1 MLSPKTDRTPGRPL
15 LLFGVFLAGVLL
27 STNLPARAEEVKTN
41 TSLSLV
47 PGDAAVFGTMLR
59 NKEQLDLFYNS
70 NAYKTLRSLPAVK
83 DGLAMAMAQ
92 LGKEGGGP
100 LQMYKQFMEDK
111 DNQELLALL
120 GDAASDELFVY
131 MGKTWNDL
139 LKAAIRVNEGQSL
152 GTYRALLN
160 NEDPTRGQAR
170 GALLALQEHVNLIK
184 APELVFGF
192 KLKDTKKADDQ
203 LKRLEKLAGALEGIA
218 PLKGKFKRTK
228 IGEGDFL
235 TLVLDAATLVPW
247 DDVNLKNFED
257 KKDEFDDLIKH
268 AKKQTLTISLGVQ
281 GKYLLLGFTSTTK
294 EIEAIGGKGKSL
306 AERSEFQPLAKH
318 AAKKLTGISYVS
330 KEFLNAAAGYQG
342 NVENYAK
349 LAKDALKKVDTLR
362 DERRKAIE
370 KDIDGLAAQLKKW
383 YTYEYGASIGFS
395 YMTDTGYEGWAY
407 NYSNHDNLKGVKS
420 KLHNYFGSDP
430 IFAAAGAFKCD
441 GTLYNE
447 TVSWSKKVYG
457 HVEGALFDFIDQ
469 DMKDKYN
476 EVTKVFFPILK
487 RIDETTSKSLIPA
500 MKDTGLGLVLDAKWS
515 SKAWHKDMMLPKE
528 MPMLEL
534 GVLLGISDA
543 KMFAQALKEY
553 RITINELIEKA
564 RGVQGGENI
573 PDFKIPAAQSE
584 KVTAGTLYWWPVPEE
599 AGLDKQVQ
607 PVFAIGKDVSL
618 LTFSKKHAERLLTPT
633 PLKAKYAPLERLGDA
648 IGVSVLNWPAL
659 IDAATPWVEFGV
671 MAAPI
676 PEGAKG
682 QPGKAAIL
690 RQVKVGL
697 EILKAFKGSASVS
710 YLEDGKLVTQTQ
722 LVIKDIEKSTEP

>member
-1 MLSPKTDRTPGRPL
+1 MLSRKTDRTPGRPL
-15 LLFGVFLAGVLL
+15 LLFGVLLAGVLL
-27 STNLPARAEEVKTN
+27 TANLPARAEGVKPN
-41 TSLSLV
+41 TSLSLA
-47 PGDAAVFGTMLR
+47 PADAAVFGTMLR
-59 NKEQLDLFYNS
+59 NKEQLDLFHSS
-70 NAYKTLRSLPAVK
+70 NAFKALRSLPAVK
-83 DGLAMAMAQ
+83 DGLQMAMAQ
-92 LGKEGGGP
+92 LGKEGGP

-111 DNQELLALL
+111 ENQELLALL
-120 GDAASDELFVY
+120 GEAASDEVFVY
-131 MGKTWNDL
+131 LGKTWNDL
-139 LKAAIRVNEGQSL
+139 LKVAVQVNQGQSL
-152 GTYRALLN
+152 GTYRAALAS
-160 NEDPTRGQAR
+160 EDPTRGQIR
-170 GALLALQEHVNLIK
+170 GALLALQEHRSLVK
-184 APELVFGF
+184 APEWVVGF
-192 KLKDTKKADDQ
+192 KLKDTKKAEDQ
-203 LKRLEKLAGALEGIA
+203 LKRLEKLAGALVGGFP

-228 IGEGDFL
+228 IGDGDFL

-257 KKDEFDDLIKH
+257 KKDEFDDLIQH

-281 GKYLLLGFTSTTK
+281 GKYLLFGLTSTTK
-294 EIEAIGGKGKSL
+294 EMEAIGGKGQSL
-306 AERSEFQPLAKH
+306 AERPEFQPLAKF
-318 AAKKLTGISYVS
+318 AEKRLTGISYVG
-330 KEFLNAAAGYQG
+330 KDFFTAAAGYQG
-342 NVENYAK
+342 NMESYAK
-349 LAKDALKKVDTLR
+349 LAKEALKKVDTLR

-370 KDIDGLAAQLKKW
+370 KDIDSLAAQVKKW
-383 YTYEYGASIGFS
+383 YSYEYGASVGFS
-395 YMTDTGYEGWAY
+395 YLTDTGYEGYAY
-407 NYSNHDNLKGVKS
+407 DYSNHDHLKGVKC
-420 KLHNYFGSDP
+420 KLHNYFGGDP
-430 IFAAAGAFKCD
+430 IFAAARAFKCD
-441 GTLYNE
+441 GAYYTE
-447 TVSWSKKVYG
+447 TVSWMKKVYG
-457 HVEGALFDFIDQ
+457 HVEGVLFDMFDQ

-487 RIDETTSKSLIPA
+487 RIDETTSKTLIPA

-515 SKAWHKDMMLPKE
+515 SKQWHKDVTLPKE

-543 KMFAQALKEY
+543 KNFAQALKEY
-553 RITINELIEKA
+553 RVALNELIEKA

-573 PDFKIPAAQSE
+573 PDFKLPAPENE

-618 LTFSKKHAERLLTPT
+618 LALSKKHAGRMLTST
-633 PLKAKYAPLERLGDA
+633 PLKAKYTPLERSGDLV
-648 IGVSVLNWPAL
+648 GVSVLNWPAL

-697 EILKAFKGSASVS
+697 EVLKAFKGSASVS